1 MAANIDELKQ
11 IQILTIMKELV
22 ELTKGCSLIWNEVSP
37 GQFRTRAYSLEFVVS
52 RNNRNIFSLDVLK
65 NKKLYRTFNSSTQY
79 EVDTLYKMIDALT
92 ADSKLDKY
100 KRLGNF
106 IGNIGSCRY
115 FTEEVLSPITYDIV
129 PASYGLGIS
138 GSGLYSQIRPAEP
151 ILLVPNRLTFGP
163 TDHPWT
169 GSVQDIDDPL
179 DLAGHDGY
187 GSAIRQV
194 VPRSS
199 SSASFGFAYVEFDL
213 NNVPKLP
220 PFNFFLR
227 VAYCR
232 ENEDG
237 ILFNCDVV
245 VNSSLVYAG
254 SAYPMDYWQYF
265 VSSPQFMLGIDKI
278 ESLVVR
284 LSMYSNTASSNERA
298 LQISAVDIR
307 IFGFEEV
314 L

>member
-11 IQILTIMKELV
+11 IQILTMIKELV

-37 GQFRTRAYSLEFVVS
+37 GQFRTRAYSFEFVVS
-52 RNNRNIFSLDVLK
+52 RNNRDICSLDVLK
-65 NKKLYRTFNSSTQY
+65 NKKLYRTFNSNTQY
-79 EVDTLYKMIDALT
+79 EVDTLYRMIDALT

-106 IGNIGSCRY
+106 IGNIGSCRNS
-115 FTEEVLSPITYDIV
+115 TEEVRVPITYDIV

-163 TDHPWT
+163 SDYPWT

-179 DLAGHDGY
+179 DFAGHDGY
-187 GSAIRQV
+187 GSAIRQA
-194 VPRSS
+194 VPRSAS
-199 SSASFGFAYVEFDL
+199 STSFGFAYVEFDL
-213 NNVPKLP
+213 TNVPTSP

-232 ENEDG
+232 ESEGG
-237 ILFNCDVV
+237 ILLNCDVI
-245 VNSSLVYAG
+245 VNSSLIYAG

-278 ESLVVR
+278 ETLVVR
-284 LSMYSNTASSNERA
+284 LSMYSNTASLNERA

-314 L
+314 T